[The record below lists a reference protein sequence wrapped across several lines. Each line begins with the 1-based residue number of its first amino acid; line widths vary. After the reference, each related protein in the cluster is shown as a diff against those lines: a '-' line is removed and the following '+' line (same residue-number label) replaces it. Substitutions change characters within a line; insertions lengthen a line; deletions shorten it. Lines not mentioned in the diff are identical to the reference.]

1 MSRAYGGRQ
10 PAASDKFARGTLTDQ
25 PPQAN
30 DAKCAR
36 GDKLGRTR
44 AACTSGSS
52 RSWSETPTC
61 ANLRRAACGFAK
73 QNNFVLPARLARI
86 IGGWALTRSGE
97 PGRGADQMEA
107 AYRELLE
114 AKQRA
119 YLTLLGTL
127 VARHDFERRQ
137 DALFPVQRSLVH
149 DSSGDKTPCFPF
161 SDSGGPCSC
170 LLRRRQLPPAPDPK
184 SSPLPFWDVA

>member
-44 AACTSGSS
+44 ALVHRVPLGHG
-52 RSWSETPTC
+52 RRRPTC
-61 ANLRRAACGFAK
+61 ANLRRAAGGFAK

-127 VARHDFERRQ
+127 VAGARLERRQ

-149 DSSGDKTPCFPF
+149 DFE
-161 SDSGGPCSC
+161 
-170 LLRRRQLPPAPDPK
+170 RRQDALFP
-184 SSPLPFWDVA
+184 VQR